1 MWLKNL
7 KNINS
12 LNISISEYK
21 FRKSKSLSLSRKN
34 SPRYIKSS
42 NSYDIFSPNKFEK
55 SDNDEFKE
63 AKLFL
68 EKNINLKKFINSKKE
83 EILHKFVLSKNNFKD
98 LKEKLAKNIY
108 KQFFNKYKHNSLI
121 PIKILNEVVP
131 YQIDEREINEKEEEM
146 IEKNKYI
153 KINGKSIQINNKYET
168 DEDKDKESNHI
179 IKEDLQ
185 ENIINSDANEFWK
198 DLGYDFFE
206 LLGMNKE
213 YNIINNNKIK
223 NKNTPEQNWKKLS
236 SHLKRKFGINLFQ
249 TIGNILKVKNVI
261 SKDNLDEIDLKEKI
275 KYYKILTC
283 EYNEK
288 IIKFLSKNDDNE
300 NKIKDKIKKKT
311 K

>member
-42 NSYDIFSPNKFEK
+42 NSSDIFSPNKFEK

-63 AKLFL
+63 VKLFL
-68 EKNINLKKFINSKKE
+68 EKNINLKKFINSKKKFNNEKKE

-108 KQFFNKYKHNSLI
+108 KQFFNKYKYNSLI

-146 IEKNKYI
+146 IEKNK
-153 KINGKSIQINNKYET
+153 
-168 DEDKDKESNHI
+168 
-179 IKEDLQ
+179 
-185 ENIINSDANEFWK
+185 
-198 DLGYDFFE
+198 
-206 LLGMNKE
+206 
-213 YNIINNNKIK
+213 
-223 NKNTPEQNWKKLS
+223 
-236 SHLKRKFGINLFQ
+236 
-249 TIGNILKVKNVI
+249 
-261 SKDNLDEIDLKEKI
+261 
-275 KYYKILTC
+275 
-283 EYNEK
+283 
-288 IIKFLSKNDDNE
+288 
-300 NKIKDKIKKKT
+300 
-311 K
+311 